1 MFQILNTFLIGI
13 TAGSIYAL
21 MAISM
26 VLVWRS
32 TRVINFAQA
41 GMALLSTYFGYEI
54 VNRFDSYWLALP
66 VAMLSGAVVA
76 AFIELVFMRVLL
88 KHSSS
93 GPIASIA
100 PIIATLGLLG
110 IIKAFIGFIW
120 GNQDLNIESPLST
133 VGFSIG
139 TQTLA
144 LSPMKL
150 LILIAVSILLLA
162 LTFVFQKT
170 NIGLALRASAYAPE
184 ISRLA
189 GIKVDLVRTFGWA
202 LAGAAGGAAGM
213 LQTANGNGALSPD
226 SLEFSL
232 LLAFGFI
239 AAVIGGLD
247 SLLGAVFGALLLGLV
262 LAFVLTY
269 VGGSLVF
276 ITAFVLLLVVLI
288 VRPGGLISQKA
299 GRRA

>member
-1 MFQILNTFLIGI
+1 
-13 TAGSIYAL
+13 
-21 MAISM
+21 
-26 VLVWRS
+26 
-32 TRVINFAQA
+32 
-41 GMALLSTYFGYEI
+41 
-54 VNRFDSYWLALP
+54 
-66 VAMLSGAVVA
+66 
-76 AFIELVFMRVLL
+76 
-88 KHSSS
+88 
-93 GPIASIA
+93 
-100 PIIATLGLLG
+100 
-110 IIKAFIGFIW
+110 
-120 GNQDLNIESPLST
+120 
-133 VGFSIG
+133 
-139 TQTLA
+139 
-144 LSPMKL
+144 
-150 LILIAVSILLLA
+150 
-162 LTFVFQKT
+162 
-170 NIGLALRASAYAPE
+170 
-184 ISRLA
+184 LA

-288 VRPGGLISQKA
+288 IRPGGIISQKA

>member
-1 MFQILNTFLIGI
+1 
-13 TAGSIYAL
+13 
-21 MAISM
+21 
-26 VLVWRS
+26 
-32 TRVINFAQA
+32 
-41 GMALLSTYFGYEI
+41 
-54 VNRFDSYWLALP
+54 
-66 VAMLSGAVVA
+66 
-76 AFIELVFMRVLL
+76 MRVLL

-110 IIKAFIGFIW
+110 IIKAFIGIIW

-288 VRPGGLISQKA
+288 IRPGGIISQKA